1 MRKIILTIFT
11 ASVFVCSA
19 NAQIKKGDILLGGT
33 FGYGNSNSQGNSS
46 GSNANL
52 NPSIGYAIGKN
63 SVLSIR
69 LGYNRGKSED
79 TNGNYV
85 SKYTG
90 FSTSLAWKKFFP
102 IKDNLGWFTDL
113 YGAFSSGSIK
123 QQYTPGSSISKST
136 STGYSAGVN
145 PGIYFIPASG
155 LLLSVNAG
163 GLSYGSSRLKSSGQP
178 TGKNSNFTV
187 NLLNY
192 FGFGIDF
199 IINKKKS

>member
-1 MRKIILTIFT
+1 MRKIILAVITV
-11 ASVFVCSA
+11 SLFVSTA

-33 FGYGNSNSQGNSS
+33 FGYGNSNSPGNSS
-46 GSNANL
+46 SSNANL

-69 LGYNRGKSED
+69 LGYSHGKSED
-79 TNGNYV
+79 ANGNYV

-90 FSTSLAWKKFFP
+90 FSTGMAWKKFFP
-102 IKDNLGWFTDL
+102 IKDKLGWFTDL

-123 QQYTPGSSISKST
+123 QQYTPGSSMSKST

-145 PGIYFIPASG
+145 PGIYFIPSPG
-155 LLLSVNAG
+155 LLLSINAG
-163 GLSYGSSRLKSSGQP
+163 GIVYGSSRLKSSGQP
-178 TGKNSNFTV
+178 TGRNSNFTV